1 MAIIKF
7 INNKVSLR
15 KTINYICKEE
25 KTTNK
30 LISGKDCIAENAY
43 EEMITIKKQFN
54 KLQGREKIHFVQSFN
69 PKDNVNYEMAHEIGV
84 KLAEYFKGFQV
95 VVATHQDTNHI
106 HNHLVINTVNFETGK
121 KFHQSKKDLEEIK
134 KISNKLCLE
143 YGLSIPKKKS
153 KVDDI
158 KINEYKVRQNSTSW
172 KLKLESDID
181 KSMELANN
189 KYEFIREMNKL
200 GYKVTWTKERKNIT
214 YTTPAGMKCRDR
226 KLHNEKYLKEN
237 MEKYFKEKQIRNIKG
252 YKKQTR
258 HIQYLNMSLNL
269 AEIIKQ
275 FKRINEQEQQTTTN
289 ISYNQSAKRQFA
301 MEMHYSLEE
310 LEDMEM

>member
-54 KLQGREKIHFVQSFN
+54 KLQGREKIHFVQSFA
-69 PKDNVNYEMAHEIGV
+69 PKDNVNYEIAHEIGV
-84 KLAEYFKGFQV
+84 KLAKYFKGFQV

-106 HNHLVINTVNFETGK
+106 HNHVVINTVNFETGK

-143 YGLSIPKKKS
+143 YGLSIPKAKS
-153 KVDDI
+153 KIDDI

-172 KLKLESDID
+172 KLKLEIDID
-181 KSMELANN
+181 KSMKLANN

-214 YTTPAGMKCRDR
+214 YTTPEGMKCRDR

-237 MEKYFKEKQIRNIKG
+237 MEKYFKEKQIKNIKG
-252 YKKQTR
+252 YKKQTK

-289 ISYNQSAKRQFA
+289 ISYNQSAKKQFA

-310 LEDMEM
+310 LEDIEM

>member
-15 KTINYICKEE
+15 KTIHYICKEE

-30 LISGKDCIAENAY
+30 LITGKDCIAENAY
-43 EEMITIKKQFN
+43 VEMITIKKQFN
-54 KLQGREKIHFVQSFN
+54 KLEGREKIHFVQSFD
-69 PKDNVNYEMAHEIGV
+69 PKDNVNYKMAHGIGV

-106 HNHLVINTVNFETGK
+106 HNHVVINTVNFETGK

-143 YGLSIPKKKS
+143 YGLSITKEKS

-172 KLKLESDID
+172 KLKLE
-181 KSMELANN
+181 
-189 KYEFIREMNKL
+189 
-200 GYKVTWTKERKNIT
+200 T
-214 YTTPAGMKCRDR
+214 
-226 KLHNEKYLKEN
+226 
-237 MEKYFKEKQIRNIKG
+237 
-252 YKKQTR
+252 
-258 HIQYLNMSLNL
+258 
-269 AEIIKQ
+269 
-275 FKRINEQEQQTTTN
+275 
-289 ISYNQSAKRQFA
+289 
-301 MEMHYSLEE
+301 
-310 LEDMEM
+310 